1 MSISC
6 QYELMRYP
14 FFLSDLTRS
23 IQVEGELRLADNL
36 PPLAKINW
44 GSFEIEAP
52 VLAVYDDL
60 LVITGKVYPYII
72 YLTSPGTN
80 PRDGGADDGESLEQA
95 SERLECGARWINEAG
110 VDFEERITIPG
121 LRPGMIVNVD
131 LSPSNATFEE
141 AGTGQIHFFG
151 QLEAKVHA
159 LDNQEVQVVSEV
171 TAQPPFKV
179 NVGKE
184 TVKLEEILDIRKE
197 TILLQTPLV
206 LSNLKP
212 GIARL
217 LTYQINP
224 AGVNYEVGRDK
235 IFVKGFLEVAMVYV
249 GCDDDG
255 RSTEIFAHEWN
266 RSSGT
271 AVPFEMVFAADST
284 EGDLTVLPR
293 ITLHNS
299 RLEMKTPR
307 EMRYQADIECEA
319 IISRTVQKEVVTDT
333 ESGSDQVIDVLK
345 NLVNFEENLGEKV
358 STINLETAI
367 ALPSGEN
374 PDRLLL
380 WEGVPRELSLEAVED
395 KVLVDGSMDLKLIYA
410 ADNVDGSRVQV
421 ACWDRSSNTG
431 IPLAGVIEFPGVQ
444 PGTLL
449 RAQAQ
454 VDSLNLELTDD
465 RTVQVNAVVAIRVMA
480 RAPRALMALR
490 DCAAV
495 EPVDPSTRPSMLFYL
510 VQPGDSLWKIARQY
524 QTTVDTLARVN
535 QISNPDRLSIGQKL
549 VIPKHAV

>member
-23 IQVEGELRLADNL
+23 IPVEGELRLADNL

-44 GSFEIEAP
+44 GNFEVEVP

-72 YLTSPGTN
+72 YLTSPETN
-80 PRDGGADDGESLEQA
+80 PKDAGVDDGESLETDL
-95 SERLECGARWINEAG
+95 ERLECGARWINEAG
-110 VDFEERITIPG
+110 VDFEERITVPG
-121 LRPGMIVNVD
+121 LRPGMIINVD

-141 AGTGQIHFFG
+141 VGTGQIRFFG
-151 QLEAKVHA
+151 QLEAKVHVV
-159 LDNQEVQVVSEV
+159 DNQEVQVVSDV

-197 TILLQTPLV
+197 TILLQTSLV

-212 GIARL
+212 GITRL
-217 LTYQINP
+217 LTYQIKP

-235 IFVKGFLEVAMVYV
+235 IFVKGSLEVAMVYV

-255 RSTEIFAHEWN
+255 RSTEVFAHEWN

-271 AVPFEMVFAADST
+271 AVPFEMVIAADT
-284 EGDLTVLPR
+284 MDGDLTVLPR
-293 ITLHNS
+293 IILHNS
-299 RLEMKTPR
+299 KLEMKTPR
-307 EMRYQADIECEA
+307 EMRYRADIECEA
-319 IISRTVQKEVVTDT
+319 IISRTVQKEVVTDA

-345 NLVNFEENLGEKV
+345 KLVNFEENLGEKAG
-358 STINLETAI
+358 TINLETAI
-367 ALPSGEN
+367 ALPGGEN

-380 WEGVPRELSLEAVED
+380 WEGIPQELSLEAVED
-395 KVLVDGSMDLKLIYA
+395 KVLVDGSMALKLIYA
-410 ADNVDGSRVQV
+410 ADSADGSRIQI
-421 ACWDRSSNTG
+421 ACWNRSSNTG

-454 VDSLNLELTDD
+454 VDSINLELTDD
-465 RTVQVNAVVAIRVMA
+465 RTVRVNAAVTIRVMA

-495 EPVDPSTRPSMLFYL
+495 EPVDPSTRPSMLFY
-510 VQPGDSLWKIARQY
+510 VIQSGDSLWKIARQY
-524 QTTVDTLARVN
+524 QTTVDILARVN
-535 QISNPDRLSIGQKL
+535 QISNPDRLNIGQKL
-549 VIPKHAV
+549 VIPKQAV